1 MPNIKPFLGRPI
13 SAFNSL
19 FLLLVFCLLL
29 GMFSGCGSESKDIS
43 LSEEISSPADQ
54 FKLPNENTT
63 RTPAIA
69 ERKIIQNADLTLQVK
84 DVPATVDQ
92 ISDLTVNMGGYLV
105 DSQQNRYEDKI
116 SASLSVKVPADKL
129 TATMETISG
138 YGELSSKA
146 ISTEDVTEEY
156 YDAEA
161 RLRVL
166 EAKETRLLALLEK
179 ANTITDMVS
188 VETELGNVRSDIE
201 VIQGRL
207 KYLTNATSYSTI
219 NITLEQALAGSLKAP
234 QGTLGKAWQGLINSL
249 NTLIDFGSGL
259 IVFLVVILPW
269 AVVFGLFF
277 YLIRYLYRR
286 NKDRRSK
293 Q

>member
-1 MPNIKPFLGRPI
+1 MPNVKPFPGRPI
-13 SAFNSL
+13 SVLINL
-19 FLLLVFCLLL
+19 FLLIVLCLML
-29 GMFSGCGSESKDIS
+29 GMFSGCGSNSKDIS
-43 LSEEISSPADQ
+43 LSENNSPSEQFQLPAD
-54 FKLPNENTT
+54 NEV
-63 RTPAIA
+63 RTPASI

-92 ISDLTVNMGGYLV
+92 ITDLTGRMGGYLV
-105 DSQQNRYEDKI
+105 NSRQYRYEDKI

-129 TATMETISG
+129 TVTVETISG
-138 YGELSSKA
+138 YGEVSDKT

-161 RLRVL
+161 RLKVL

-179 ANTITDMVS
+179 ANTITDIVS
-188 VETELGNVRSDIE
+188 VEKELGAVRSDIE
-201 VIQGRL
+201 VIKGRL
-207 KYLTNATSYSTI
+207 KFLNNATSYSTI
-219 NITLEQALAGSLKAP
+219 NITLEQALPGSLKAP
-234 QGTLGKAWQGLINSL
+234 QGTMGKSWQGLINSL

-269 AVVFGLFF
+269 VIVFGLVF

-286 NKDRRSK
+286 RKKSRSGE
-293 Q
+293 